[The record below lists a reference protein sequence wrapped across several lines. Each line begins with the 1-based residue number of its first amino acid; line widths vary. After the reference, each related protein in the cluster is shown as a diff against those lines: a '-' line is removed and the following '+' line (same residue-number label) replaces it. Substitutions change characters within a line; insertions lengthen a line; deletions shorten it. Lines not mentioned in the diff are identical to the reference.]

1 MKGVVLQDLHRA
13 GYRERITA
21 GLWVS
26 VSVYPRLRGRVH
38 RALRSP

>member
-26 VSVYPRLRGRVH
+26 GG
-38 RALRSP
+38 AD